1 MTDRQLRTVVESADG
16 SIIIGTDKGIFK
28 SSEGGQNWKHVFE
41 DGLILDIVASNGI
54 LIAGGSR
61 GVMRSIDGGEH
72 WACVLN
78 KNILIKKTGLL
89 NDRFAVILGTED
101 ADKVHPEDITSR
113 LLVSDDAGLT
123 WHRMEQPLLP
133 VPDVFDMDERLL
145 EVKDMYDIVQVDN
158 ALFCSFDTGIYRSYD
173 DGKTWQPVLVS
184 PKKKVFSIA
193 VSGNVIYAIPR
204 GGGC

>member
-1 MTDRQLRTVVESADG
+1 
-16 SIIIGTDKGIFK
+16 
-28 SSEGGQNWKHVFE
+28 
-41 DGLILDIVASNGI
+41 
-54 LIAGGSR
+54 
-61 GVMRSIDGGEH
+61 MRSIDGGEH

-101 ADKVHPEDITSR
+101 ADKVHREGITSR

-184 PKKKVFSIA
+184 PNNKVFSIA
-193 VSGNVIYAIPR
+193 VSGNVIYAISR

>member
-1 MTDRQLRTVVESADG
+1 LTDRQLRTVVESADG

-89 NDRFAVILGTED
+89 NDRFAVILGTKD
-101 ADKVHPEDITSR
+101 ADKVHPEGITSR

-123 WHRMEQPLLP
+123 
-133 VPDVFDMDERLL
+133 
-145 EVKDMYDIVQVDN
+145 
-158 ALFCSFDTGIYRSYD
+158 
-173 DGKTWQPVLVS
+173 
-184 PKKKVFSIA
+184 
-193 VSGNVIYAIPR
+193 
-204 GGGC
+204 